1 MAGKSYQLIVDAVY
15 KGAGAFKKASAD
27 VKELDANAKKGASGF
42 KTAMGALGIGATAG
56 VAALGALSI
65 AAKVAWDS
73 IGQGAELNALAGR
86 FDNLAASIN
95 STGDAMLGKLR
106 EATGGMMSDAAL
118 MASATD
124 IMALGLGKTEEQTI
138 RLAEV
143 VGKLGWDMQQVVL
156 TMANNSK
163 MRLDALG
170 LSLEDVNARVAKLR
184 ESGMS
189 LDEAFDLAVI
199 EAGEAKILLYG
210 DAADTTAGKI
220 KILQASLENA
230 KNAFSQAFAGGV
242 ADHISEMAGG
252 TAAMGDN
259 LERAALGA
267 AKFAAAITNPVLDFF
282 AEAGRWAELDQLSQ
296 EYIALGG
303 NIKDVKAAMHGFGS
317 APEAVT
323 AGLEF
328 LNEEIAA
335 MEDAVNRANPELR
348 QSAAAMEAVAA
359 GSKSAGVPLSEWT
372 DEAKKAAIAAAELG
386 GELAGID
393 WASVAGGNQEG
404 IWRAAGTHIQGILDE
419 AAAEAAEASQKA
431 ADELAAE
438 IASAYEEAGRRM
450 GQAFAGFTS
459 DPSSMPDFG
468 DAEGMAAAAWDMA
481 SAFGLTVEQAGNLGI
496 ALGQFEPE
504 LAEAAAKA
512 VIFQEAFG
520 NLLGQFQTGNL
531 DTTGFMTAYDQLI
544 SDMQNKSLIEIQ
556 VDLKMP
562 ERVPTG
568 QNAISP
574 YLPDFSSEPIEVPI
588 SIVPAP
594 TAADNALST
603 ALAQIDGIPAEQ
615 EKHITFSA
623 TYSAVTP
630 TATDAIQ
637 TAINAIE
644 SEVDFIPNTS
654 LVDAEI
660 ARIDQSHITV
670 YVGYVTTGSPP
681 EGKASGGPVRGGVPY
696 KVGEVGPELFIPWTD
711 GSIVPNSRISRMGG
725 DSGGGGGLNV
735 SMSVNFYGPAE
746 PAGVQRAIRD
756 GMGQF
761 YADIEREGVAW

>member
-189 LDEAFDLAVI
+189 FDEAFDLAVI

-335 MEDAVNRANPELR
+335 LEDANNRANPELR
-348 QSAAAMEAVAA
+348 QSAAALEAMAA
-359 GSKSAGVPLSEWT
+359 GASAAVPPLSEWT
-372 DEAKKAAIAAAELG
+372 QEAKDAAIAA
-386 GELAGID
+386 GELAGEFAGMD
-393 WASVAGGNQEG
+393 FSSVQGATQEG
-404 IWRAAGTHIQGILDE
+404 IWAAAGASIQAMLDE
-419 AAAEAAEASQKA
+419 AEAESQKA

-450 GQAFAGFTS
+450 GQAFAGFAS

-644 SEVDFIPNTS
+644 SEVDLIPNTS
-654 LVDAEI
+654 LVDGEI

-670 YVGYVTTGSPP
+670 YVDYVTTGSPP

>member
-189 LDEAFDLAVI
+189 FDEAFDLAVI

-335 MEDAVNRANPELR
+335 LEDANNRANPELR
-348 QSAAAMEAVAA
+348 QSAAALEAMAA
-359 GSKSAGVPLSEWT
+359 GASAAVPPLSEWT
-372 DEAKKAAIAAAELG
+372 QEAKDAAIAA
-386 GELAGID
+386 GELAGEFAGMD
-393 WASVAGGNQEG
+393 FSSVQGATQEG
-404 IWRAAGTHIQGILDE
+404 IWAAAGASIQAMLDE
-419 AAAEAAEASQKA
+419 AEAASQKA

-450 GQAFAGFTS
+450 GQAFAGFAS

-568 QNAISP
+568 QNVISP

-644 SEVDFIPNTS
+644 SEVDLIPNTS

-670 YVGYVTTGSPP
+670 YVGYETTGSPP

>member
-303 NIKDVKAAMHGFGS
+303 NIKDVKTAMHGFGS

-335 MEDAVNRANPELR
+335 LEDANNRANPELR
-348 QSAAAMEAVAA
+348 QSAAALEAMAA
-359 GSKSAGVPLSEWT
+359 GASAAVPPLSEWT
-372 DEAKKAAIAAAELG
+372 QEAKDAAIAA
-386 GELAGID
+386 GELAGEFAGMD
-393 WASVAGGNQEG
+393 FSSVQGATQEG
-404 IWRAAGTHIQGILDE
+404 IWAAAGASIQAMLDE
-419 AAAEAAEASQKA
+419 TEAASQKA

-450 GQAFAGFTS
+450 GQAFAGFAS

-520 NLLGQFQTGNL
+520 NLLGQFQAGNL

-603 ALAQIDGIPAEQ
+603 ALTQIDGIPAEQ

-644 SEVDFIPNTS
+644 SEVDLIPNTS